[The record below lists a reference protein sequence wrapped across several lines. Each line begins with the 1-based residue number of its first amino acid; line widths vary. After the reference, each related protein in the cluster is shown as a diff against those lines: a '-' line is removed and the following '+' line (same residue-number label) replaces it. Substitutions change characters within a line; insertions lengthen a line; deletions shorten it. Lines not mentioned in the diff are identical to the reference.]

1 MCIVHSAVKNRLA
14 KFCAITAALLAMS
27 ISTSTSYGQIPRF
40 GHVVIVVEENKGYS
54 SVTWNPAMP
63 YLNSLAQQYGSATN
77 YYANTH
83 PSIGNYFMLTT
94 GQLITNNDQFISR
107 VTVDNIVRHLVS
119 AGKTWKSYTEDL
131 PSAGYIGGNVYPYV
145 KHHNPFAYFSDVLD
159 DPLQLQNIVPFS
171 QFATDLAAGTLPDYS
186 YIVPNLQND
195 GHDCPAGMLACTRTD
210 KLSNIDQWL
219 QTNIDPFIKSTFLQ
233 DGLLVITF
241 DEANEIDVANGGGH
255 VAAVVVSPQVK
266 WGGYQAH
273 ALYQHQSVLR
283 LMASGLGLTSFP
295 GEADD
300 APDMAEF
307 FGHST
312 WPCPA
317 QNSLTFAVSFCAP
330 SNGST
335 LTSPFQLFAVTIANA
350 PVTSLQLLVDGAPFA
365 TALGGWRAILRR
377 RHQRHILSGATPHWA
392 SPVDCSSDKRQ
403 WTAGRLQGN
412 CEYSPQVIE
421 MVLRLFV

>member
-1 MCIVHSAVKNRLA
+1 MRVGCLNLPAASEVDMCIVHSAVKNRLA

-131 PSAGYIGGNVYPYV
+131 PSAGYIGGNVYPYA

-300 APDMAEF
+300 APD
-307 FGHST
+307 
-312 WPCPA
+312 
-317 QNSLTFAVSFCAP
+317 
-330 SNGST
+330 
-335 LTSPFQLFAVTIANA
+335 
-350 PVTSLQLLVDGAPFA
+350 
-365 TALGGWRAILRR
+365 
-377 RHQRHILSGATPHWA
+377 
-392 SPVDCSSDKRQ
+392 
-403 WTAGRLQGN
+403 
-412 CEYSPQVIE
+412 
-421 MVLRLFV
+421 

>member
-350 PVTSLQLLVDGAPFA
+350 PVTSLQLLVDGAPFSEVSTSVIYSVVQLPIGPHLLTVRA
-365 TALGGWRAILRR
+365 TNA
-377 RHQRHILSGATPHWA
+377 SGQQAVSKATVNIVP
-392 SPVDCSSDKRQ
+392 K
-403 WTAGRLQGN
+403 
-412 CEYSPQVIE
+412 
-421 MVLRLFV
+421 